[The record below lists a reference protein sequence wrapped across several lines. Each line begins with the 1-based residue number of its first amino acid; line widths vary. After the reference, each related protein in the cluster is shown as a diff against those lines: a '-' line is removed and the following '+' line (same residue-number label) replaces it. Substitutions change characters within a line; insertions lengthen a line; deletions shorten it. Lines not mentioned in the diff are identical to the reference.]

1 MKMRE
6 NRTSESTLLSVIVP
20 VYNVRPYLEKS
31 ITSILEQ
38 TYQNIEVIL
47 INDGSTDGSE
57 ELCREYAGRDP
68 RIKLLSQ
75 ENQGVTRARRNGIQ
89 QAAGECVTF
98 VDPDDYVDGD
108 LFQRMMER
116 GDGFDMVVCRWYR
129 ESEDSV
135 RCAYDKMALGA
146 YRTREDMDFLL
157 DHMVNASMPGGLVNI
172 KPGITSYL
180 WNKLYKTSLAK
191 EIYQK
196 IAPAIRGGEDMV
208 FTYLYLLRCESVLIT
223 DICGYHYQ
231 VRSGSIAHAA
241 QRDCSR
247 LRRECDLYDNVA
259 PVFMEHPRRDTLLP
273 QLQLKLSTRIA
284 RRLASMEFAPE
295 ARLELKTYLFPFL
308 NMLDGKRVVL
318 YGAGTVGR
326 HYWKQLHKFNPC
338 EAVGWTDGDWR
349 GRRREGLDVSSGEV
363 LVNGGYDFVV
373 VAELEEDAADKAK
386 EELISLG
393 VAEEKI
399 LWRPPFEL

>member
-1 MKMRE
+1 MKIQSKRAE
-6 NRTSESTLLSVIVP
+6 GVLLSVIVP
-20 VYNVRPYLEKS
+20 VYNVKPYLKKS
-31 ITSILEQ
+31 IASILNQ

-47 INDGSTDGSE
+47 INDGSMDGSE
-57 ELCREYAGRDP
+57 ELCREYAGRDS
-68 RIKLLSQ
+68 RVRLLCQ
-75 ENQGVTRARRNGIQ
+75 ENQGVARARRNGLQ
-89 QAAGECVTF
+89 LATGEYITF
-98 VDPDDYVDGD
+98 VDPDDYIDGN
-108 LFQRMMER
+108 LFQQMMECR
-116 GDGFDMVVCRWYR
+116 DDFDLVVCRWYR

-135 RCAYDKMALGA
+135 RRAYDKMALGA

-180 WNKLYKTSLAK
+180 WNKLYKTALAK
-191 EIYQK
+191 EIYQQ
-196 IAPAIRGGEDMV
+196 IDPGIRGGEDMA
-208 FTYLYLLRCESVLIT
+208 FTYLYLLRCESVLIS

-231 VRSGSIAHAA
+231 VRSNSIAHGV
-241 QRDCSR
+241 QRGCGR

-259 PVFMEHPRRDTLLP
+259 PAFMEHPRRDTLLP

-295 ARLELKTYLFPFL
+295 ARLELKTYVFPFL

-326 HYWKQLHKFNPC
+326 HYWRQLHKFNVCGP
-338 EAVGWTDGDWR
+338 AVWTAPDWR
-349 GRRREGLDVSSGEV
+349 DCRREGLDVSSMEA
-363 LVNGGYDFVV
+363 LTDSGYDFVV
-373 VAELEEDAADKAK
+373 IAELEEDAADGAK
-386 EELISLG
+386 ERLISLG

-399 LWRPPFEL
+399 LWRPPLEL

>member
-1 MKMRE
+1 MEK
-6 NRTSESTLLSVIVP
+6 NLLSVIVP
-20 VYNVRPYLEKS
+20 VYNVKPYLKRS
-31 ITSILEQ
+31 ITSILNQ

-47 INDGSTDGSE
+47 IDDGSTDGSE
-57 ELCREYAGRDP
+57 ELCREYAERDP
-68 RIKLLSQ
+68 RIKLISQ
-75 ENQGVTRARRNGIQ
+75 ENQGVARARRNGLQ
-89 QAAGECVTF
+89 LAAGAYVTF
-98 VDPDDYVDGD
+98 VDPDDYIDLD
-108 LFQRMMER
+108 LFQRMMGCREE
-116 GDGFDMVVCRWYR
+116 FDVVVCRWYR

-157 DHMVNASMPGGLVNI
+157 DHMVNASMPGGLVNL

-180 WNKLYKTSLAK
+180 WNKLYKTALAK
-191 EIYQK
+191 EIYRQ
-196 IAPAIRGGEDMV
+196 IDPGIRGGEDMV

-231 VRSGSIAHAA
+231 VRSGSIAHAV
-241 QRDCSR
+241 QRDCGR

-259 PVFMEHPRRDTLLP
+259 PAFMEHPRRDTLLP

-284 RRLASMEFAPE
+284 RRLGSMEFAPE
-295 ARLELKTYLFPFL
+295 ARLELKTYIFPFL

-326 HYWKQLHKFNPC
+326 HYWRQLHKFNAC
-338 EAVGWTDGDWR
+338 EAVGWTDGDWQDC
-349 GRRREGLDVSSGEV
+349 RREGLDISSDEV
-363 LVNGGYDFVV
+363 LIYSEYDFVV
-373 VAELEEDAADKAK
+373 IAELEKIAAEKVRQR
-386 EELISLG
+386 LIALG

-399 LWRPPFEL
+399 LWRPPLEL